1 MSRFPLP
8 WLIERSTA
16 GPIYRARA
24 AALVLCMIPFLTP
37 PASAAPTAEPTAATA
52 AATHAETAADP
63 ATKADPSANSDPN
76 ASASTASTLDPAAG
90 GGDEPLLLEVF
101 INGHSTGKIGEF
113 VMRHG
118 TLLTRPQELRDLGFR
133 VPDSLTK
140 GALIEVSSVP
150 GLIWSLDEKNQTL
163 HISVDNSA
171 LTPTLIGASGK
182 PDAAGH
188 RVIESGTGVTLNYD
202 QIGNLI
208 SGQLSGSG
216 TLQAQAFSK
225 LGVLSS
231 SWLTFTGDAASG
243 SGAFSDIRLNSS
255 FTYSDADRLRQFI
268 VGDYITDALA
278 WTQPVYMEGFKFHS
292 NFALRP
298 DLITFPL
305 PSISGS
311 AAVPGTINVLANG
324 NLMLSSEVGS
334 GPFQTP
340 QLPVIAGAGNITLT
354 VTNAMGQQVTV
365 NQPFYASPTL
375 LKPGLQDYAGQFGL
389 VRRNWGSVGESYG
402 KLAGAALYRRGIT
415 DKLTLEGGSEGTFGA
430 YNGGGGAVYQVGTLG
445 TVNFD
450 ASVSEGGG
458 ETGELYSVGA
468 QHIGTILSV
477 GGSLIQATKNYRNI
491 ATMNGEGVTSKQ
503 VSGFFTL
510 ASKRLG
516 SAGVAYSDIVQG
528 APVVNFALNAITA
541 QSTKLLSLN
550 FSRSF
555 HKINLYATDFITY
568 SGEGNYNGLEAGI
581 NIPFGHRSS
590 VDVSGTSD
598 GIAEVQVQQ
607 SAPDIGDW
615 GYNTYFSAGSS
626 YHEFGQLQY
635 KSPIGLFY
643 AGVDTGDGAT
653 TYQVEAQGALSY
665 VDHAIFPSN
674 TIYDSFAIVD
684 TNPMKNVR
692 VYQENRDVGTTGKSG
707 RLLVPDM
714 RSYDENRI
722 SISPT
727 DIPLDITLDNDKKIV
742 RPQFRSG
749 VIVKFPMEFSRGA
762 LIRLADEKGVAIPVG
777 STATLLSTGIMFP
790 VGYDGEAYVKNLGDR
805 NEISVQMDDG
815 SRCSVRFTYK
825 PTPGQVPVIGPLRC
839 VEQKK

>member
-1 MSRFPLP
+1 MSRFPLQ
-8 WLIERSTA
+8 WRIEYS
-16 GPIYRARA
+16 PARA
-24 AALVLCMIPFLTP
+24 NLPVQTVAMVLLLTSTLTLAP
-37 PASAAPTAEPTAATA
+37 PARAFARVALNATA
-52 AATHAETAADP
+52 SSDSTGKTSSAIGDNSNAD
-63 ATKADPSANSDPN
+63 NSSD
-76 ASASTASTLDPAAG
+76 STSLDPAAVASS
-90 GGDEPLLLEVF
+90 DQSLLLEVY
-101 INGHSTGKIGEF
+101 INGRSTQKIGEF

-118 TLLTRPQELRDLGFR
+118 VLLTRPQELIDLGIR
-133 VPDSLTK
+133 IPDSLIHS
-140 GALIEVSSVP
+140 ALVDVSTVP
-150 GLIWSLDEKNQTL
+150 GVIWSLDEKDQIL
-163 HISVDNSA
+163 RVSAKNSA
-171 LTPTLIGASGK
+171 LVPTVIGSSGK
-182 PDAAGH
+182 PNATGH
-188 RVIESGTGVTLNYD
+188 RVIESGTGITLNYD

-208 SGQLSGSG
+208 SRQLSGSG
-216 TLQAQAFSK
+216 SLQLQAFSTF
-225 LGVLSS
+225 GVLSS
-231 SWLTFTGDAASG
+231 SWLTFTGAAANG
-243 SGAFSDIRLNSS
+243 PGAFSDIRLNTD
-255 FTYSDADRLRQFI
+255 FTYSDADHLRQFI
-268 VGDYITDALA
+268 VGDYITDSLA